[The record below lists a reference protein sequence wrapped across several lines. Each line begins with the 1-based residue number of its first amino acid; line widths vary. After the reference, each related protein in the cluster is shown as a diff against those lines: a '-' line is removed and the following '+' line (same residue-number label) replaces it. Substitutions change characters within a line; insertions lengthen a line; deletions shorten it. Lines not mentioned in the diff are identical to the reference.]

1 MSSTVYALVFM
12 ALLNGKA
19 PVVHPQETT
28 LAQLPPG
35 SAGKVRLALR
45 MDESLDTPRPD
56 SLGVVGEFHNG
67 RFIRVDQG
75 WRKDNRLSV
84 GLRKTF

>member
-1 MSSTVYALVFM
+1 MSSTVYALLFM

-19 PVVHPQETT
+19 PVSNPQETT
-28 LAQLPPG
+28 LAQLPQG

-45 MDESLDTPRPD
+45 MDERLDTPRPE

-75 WRKDNRLSV
+75 LNRDNRLSV
-84 GLRKTF
+84 GMRRTF

>member
-19 PVVHPQETT
+19 PVVQQQEAT
-28 LAQLPPG
+28 LAALPPG
-35 SAGKVRLALR
+35 SAGRIKLALR
-45 MDESLDTPRPD
+45 MDESLGTPRPD

-67 RFIRVDQG
+67 RFIRVDQS

-84 GLRKTF
+84 GLSRTF